1 MERIIYVGQEN
12 VRTINN
18 EEFSSDISE
27 YFSNIPDLGY
37 PLIKSAKATL
47 SSIEKMLYSAPN
59 FVNLIKSSVPKE
71 TFQAVLTDE
80 QNRKLAEGSLKLM
93 TRKDGSLMANLV
105 NPKTKKIVSTIS
117 LEKTNITPDISQAMT
132 NYATQMQI
140 AQIAEQ
146 IQLIQISVEE
156 VRKGQ
161 EYDRLASAYSCK
173 QKLLQA
179 MVIKNQKLK
188 ELALMRIANDSEDS
202 RNLLMLS
209 QNVSL
214 DFIKNQPESFW
225 GKILPA
231 SSPDKMDDR
240 IKEIRENLYAVNMVS
255 FVEAMAYFEMGEA
268 EAAQQSLQY
277 YAEYIQKTYLDI
289 EGLVQRLD
297 MLDPSP
303 ENYWSKTLPDIKKR
317 IMDLPFNVEQKILE
331 GEKYGDE

>member
-1 MERIIYVGQEN
+1 
-12 VRTINN
+12 
-18 EEFSSDISE
+18 
-27 YFSNIPDLGY
+27 
-37 PLIKSAKATL
+37 
-47 SSIEKMLYSAPN
+47 
-59 FVNLIKSSVPKE
+59 
-71 TFQAVLTDE
+71 
-80 QNRKLAEGSLKLM
+80 
-93 TRKDGSLMANLV
+93 
-105 NPKTKKIVSTIS
+105 
-117 LEKTNITPDISQAMT
+117 
-132 NYATQMQI
+132 
-140 AQIAEQ
+140 
-146 IQLIQISVEE
+146 
-156 VRKGQ
+156 
-161 EYDRLASAYSCK
+161 
-173 QKLLQA
+173 

-297 MLDPSP
+297 ILDPSA
-303 ENYWSKTLPDIKKR
+303 ENYWSKALPDIKKR
-317 IMDLPFNVEQKILE
+317 IMELPFNVEQKILE

>member
-1 MERIIYVGQEN
+1 MDRIIYIGQEN
-12 VRTINN
+12 VKTINN

-231 SSPDKMDDR
+231 SNPDKMDDR

-303 ENYWSKTLPDIKKR
+303 ENYWSKALPDIKKR

>member
-1 MERIIYVGQEN
+1 MPN
-12 VRTINN
+12 
-18 EEFSSDISE
+18 SS
-27 YFSNIPDLGY
+27 
-37 PLIKSAKATL
+37 
-47 SSIEKMLYSAPN
+47 
-59 FVNLIKSSVPKE
+59 LIKSSVPKE
-71 TFQAVLTDE
+71 IFQAVLTDE

-117 LEKTNITPDISQAMT
+117 LEKANITPDISQAMT

-188 ELALMRIANDSEDS
+188 ELALMRIASDSEDS

-209 QNVSL
+209 QNASL

-225 GKILPA
+225 GKILPT

-240 IKEIRENLYAVNMVS
+240 INEIRENLYAVNMVS
-255 FVEAMAYFEMGEA
+255 FVEAMAYFEIGEA

-303 ENYWSKTLPDIKKR
+303 ENYWSKALPDIKKR
-317 IMDLPFNVEQKILE
+317 IMELPFNVEQKMLE

>member
-1 MERIIYVGQEN
+1 
-12 VRTINN
+12 
-18 EEFSSDISE
+18 
-27 YFSNIPDLGY
+27 
-37 PLIKSAKATL
+37 
-47 SSIEKMLYSAPN
+47 MLYSAPN

-303 ENYWSKTLPDIKKR
+303 ENYWSKALPDIKKR

>member
-1 MERIIYVGQEN
+1 MDRIIYIGQEN
-12 VRTINN
+12 VKIINN

-27 YFSNIPDLGY
+27 CFSDIPDLGH
-37 PLIKSAKATL
+37 PLIKGAKATL
-47 SSIEKMLYSAPN
+47 SSIEKMLYSAPA
-59 FVNLIKSSVPKE
+59 FISLIKSSVPKE

-146 IQLIQISVEE
+146 IQLIQISVEK

-188 ELALMRIANDSEDS
+188 ELALMRIASDSEDS

-209 QNVSL
+209 QNASL

-303 ENYWSKTLPDIKKR
+303 ENYWSKALPDIKKR

>member
-303 ENYWSKTLPDIKKR
+303 ENYWSKALPDIKKR

>member
-1 MERIIYVGQEN
+1 MDRIICIGQDN
-12 VRTINN
+12 VNTINN

-27 YFSNIPDLGY
+27 YFSNIPDLGH

-59 FVNLIKSSVPKE
+59 FIDLIKSSVPKE

-80 QNRKLAEGSLKLM
+80 QNRKLAEGTLKLM

-179 MVIKNQKLK
+179 MVIKNQKFR
-188 ELALMRIANDSEDS
+188 ELALMRIASDSEDS

-240 IKEIRENLYAVNMVS
+240 INEIRENLYAVNMVS
-255 FVEAMAYFEMGEA
+255 LVEAMAYFEMGEA

-303 ENYWSKTLPDIKKR
+303 ENYWSKALPDIKKR
-317 IMDLPFNVEQKILE
+317 IMELPFNVEQKILE

>member
-1 MERIIYVGQEN
+1 MDRIIYIGQEN
-12 VRTINN
+12 VKTINN

-202 RNLLMLS
+202 RNLFMLS

-303 ENYWSKTLPDIKKR
+303 ENYWSKALPDIKKR

>member
-1 MERIIYVGQEN
+1 MDRIIYVGQEN

-303 ENYWSKTLPDIKKR
+303 ENYWSKALPDIKKR

>member
-1 MERIIYVGQEN
+1 MDRIIYIGQEN
-12 VRTINN
+12 VKTINN

-277 YAEYIQKTYLDI
+277 YAEYIQKIYLDI

-303 ENYWSKTLPDIKKR
+303 ENYWSKALPDIKKR
-317 IMDLPFNVEQKILE
+317 IMELPFNVEQKILE

>member
-27 YFSNIPDLGY
+27 YFSNIPDLGQ

-47 SSIEKMLYSAPN
+47 SSIEKMLYSAPA
-59 FVNLIKSSVPKE
+59 FINLIKSSVPKE

-117 LEKTNITPDISQAMT
+117 LEKTNITPDISKAMT

-188 ELALMRIANDSEDS
+188 ELALMRIANDCEDS

-303 ENYWSKTLPDIKKR
+303 ENYWSKALPDIKKR

>member
-27 YFSNIPDLGY
+27 DFSNIPDLGY

-188 ELALMRIANDSEDS
+188 ELALMRIASDSEDS

-209 QNVSL
+209 QNASL

-240 IKEIRENLYAVNMVS
+240 INEIIENLYAVNMVS

-268 EAAQQSLQY
+268 EAAQQSLYY

-297 MLDPSP
+297 MLDSSP

-317 IMDLPFNVEQKILE
+317 IMELPFNVERKMLE
-331 GEKYGDE
+331 GDKYGDE

>member
-1 MERIIYVGQEN
+1 MDRIIYIGQEN
-12 VRTINN
+12 VKTINN

-47 SSIEKMLYSAPN
+47 SSIEKMLYSSPN

-117 LEKTNITPDISQAMT
+117 LEKTNITPDISQAMI

-303 ENYWSKTLPDIKKR
+303 ENYWSKALPDIKKR

>member
-1 MERIIYVGQEN
+1 MDRIIYIGQEN
-12 VRTINN
+12 VKTINN

-240 IKEIRENLYAVNMVS
+240 INEIRENLYAVNMVS
-255 FVEAMAYFEMGEA
+255 FVEAMAYFEMGEV
-268 EAAQQSLQY
+268 EAAQESLQY

-297 MLDPSP
+297 MLDSSP
-303 ENYWSKTLPDIKKR
+303 ENYWLKTLPNIKKK
-317 IMDLPFNVEQKILE
+317 IMELPFNVERKMLE
-331 GEKYGDE
+331 GEKYEDE

>member
-27 YFSNIPDLGY
+27 YFSNISDLGY

-47 SSIEKMLYSAPN
+47 SSIEKMLYSAPA
-59 FVNLIKSSVPKE
+59 FINLIKSSVPKE

-303 ENYWSKTLPDIKKR
+303 ENYWSKALPDIKKR

>member
-27 YFSNIPDLGY
+27 DFSNIPDLGY

-268 EAAQQSLQY
+268 EAAQQSL
-277 YAEYIQKTYLDI
+277 
-289 EGLVQRLD
+289 
-297 MLDPSP
+297 
-303 ENYWSKTLPDIKKR
+303 
-317 IMDLPFNVEQKILE
+317 
-331 GEKYGDE
+331 

>member
-1 MERIIYVGQEN
+1 MDKTIYIGQED
-12 VRTINN
+12 VEIINN

-27 YFSNIPDLGY
+27 YFFDIPDVGH
-37 PLIKSAKATL
+37 PLIKGAKFTL
-47 SSIEKMLYSAPN
+47 SNIEKMLYSAPTFIN
-59 FVNLIKSSVPKE
+59 IVKSSVPKE

-80 QNRKLAEGSLKLM
+80 QSRELASGTLKLM
-93 TRKDGSLMANLV
+93 TKKDGSLMANLV

-117 LEKTNITPDISQAMT
+117 LEKTNITPEISQAMT

-146 IQLIQISVEE
+146 IQLIQVSVEE
-156 VRKGQ
+156 VRRGQ
-161 EYDRLASAYSCK
+161 EYDRLASAYSCQ

-188 ELALMRIANDSEDS
+188 EFALIRIAGDSEDS

-209 QNVSL
+209 QNASL
-214 DFIKNQPESFW
+214 EFIKNQPESFW

-231 SSPDKMDDR
+231 SSPDKMDAR
-240 IKEIRENLYAVNMVS
+240 INEIRESLYAVNMVS

-277 YAEYIQKTYLDI
+277 YAEYIQKTYLDT

-303 ENYWSKTLPDIKKR
+303 KNYWSKALPDIKKK
-317 IMDLPFNVEQKILE
+317 IMELPFNIERKMLG
-331 GEKYGDE
+331 GEKYGNE

>member
-12 VRTINN
+12 VKTINN

-47 SSIEKMLYSAPN
+47 SSIEKMLYSAPA
-59 FVNLIKSSVPKE
+59 FINLIKSSVPKE

-117 LEKTNITPDISQAMT
+117 LEKTNITPDISKAMT

-202 RNLLMLS
+202 RNLLILS
-209 QNVSL
+209 QNVNL

-297 MLDPSP
+297 MLDSSP

-317 IMDLPFNVEQKILE
+317 IMELPFNVERKMLE
-331 GEKYGDE
+331 GDKYGDE

>member
-27 YFSNIPDLGY
+27 DFSNIPDLGY

-117 LEKTNITPDISQAMT
+117 LEKTNITSDISQAMT

-303 ENYWSKTLPDIKKR
+303 ENYWSKALPDIKKR

>member
-1 MERIIYVGQEN
+1 MDRIIYIGQEN
-12 VRTINN
+12 VKTINN

-117 LEKTNITPDISQAMT
+117 LEKTNITPDISQAMI

-202 RNLLMLS
+202 RNLFMLS

-303 ENYWSKTLPDIKKR
+303 ENYWSKALPDIKKR

>member
-1 MERIIYVGQEN
+1 MDRIIYIGQEN
-12 VRTINN
+12 VKTINN

-132 NYATQMQI
+132 NYSTQMQI

-303 ENYWSKTLPDIKKR
+303 ENYWSKALPDIKKR

>member
-1 MERIIYVGQEN
+1 MDRIIYIGQED
-12 VRTINN
+12 VEVINN
-18 EEFSSDISE
+18 EEFSSDISKC
-27 YFSNIPDLGY
+27 FSDIPDVGH
-37 PLIKSAKATL
+37 PLIKGAKATL
-47 SSIEKMLYSAPN
+47 SIIEKMLYSAPT
-59 FVNLIKSSVPKE
+59 FISLIKSSVPKE

-80 QNRKLAEGSLKLM
+80 QNRKLAKGSLKLM
-93 TRKDGSLMANLV
+93 TKKDGSLMANLV

-117 LEKTNITPDISQAMT
+117 LEKTNITPEISQAMT

-146 IQLIQISVEE
+146 IHLIQVSVEE
-156 VRKGQ
+156 IRRGQ
-161 EYDRLASAYSCK
+161 KYDRLASAYSCK

-188 ELALMRIANDSEDS
+188 ELVLVRIVGDSEDS

-209 QNVSL
+209 QNAAL
-214 DFIKNQPESFW
+214 DFIKSQPESNL
-225 GKILPA
+225 GKLL
-231 SSPDKMDDR
+231 SKTNFDKTDDR
-240 IKEIRENLYAVNMVS
+240 MNEIRESLYAVNMVS

-297 MLDPSP
+297 MLDSSP
-303 ENYWSKTLPDIKKR
+303 ENYWSKTLPNIKKK
-317 IMDLPFNVEQKILE
+317 IMELPFNVERKMLE
-331 GEKYGDE
+331 GEKYEDE

>member
-1 MERIIYVGQEN
+1 MDRIIYIGQEN
-12 VRTINN
+12 VKTINN

-117 LEKTNITPDISQAMT
+117 LEKTNITPDISQAMI

-303 ENYWSKTLPDIKKR
+303 ENYWSKALPDIKKR

>member
-179 MVIKNQKLK
+179 MVIKNKKLK

-303 ENYWSKTLPDIKKR
+303 ENYWSKALPDIKKR

>member
-1 MERIIYVGQEN
+1 MDRIIYIGQEN
-12 VRTINN
+12 VKTINN

-268 EAAQQSLQY
+268 EAAQQSLHY

-297 MLDPSP
+297 MLDSSP
-303 ENYWSKTLPDIKKR
+303 ENYWSKALPDIKKR
-317 IMDLPFNVEQKILE
+317 IMELPFNVERKMLE
-331 GEKYGDE
+331 GDKYGDE